1 MGWHWHSSECYRR
14 LGSFIQSIE
23 QEVSGLAK
31 QPAVEVGDQTKSRF
45 VKLNLNNDRSR
56 KRVKN
61 KDGDNL

>member
-1 MGWHWHSSECYRR
+1 M
-14 LGSFIQSIE
+14 
-23 QEVSGLAK
+23 SGLAK